1 MHPLATLLWA
11 LVSSLSAATIT
22 FQVQRSS
29 NPTADEQDAYA
40 RIEAAMSAAAA
51 RYNRLAPR
59 ANKAITVQY
68 VPSVPTAD
76 GNFNGNIR
84 FGSNRAYMTERTAL
98 HETAHT
104 LGVGQTRAFDDRCA
118 AGSAAGWPSA
128 TALLRS
134 WDGPDAVIN
143 CGGGHFWPYG
153 LNYESEMS
161 ETNADRHCLLVN
173 AMLADGLAG

>member
-1 MHPLATLLWA
+1 MHPLAALVWA
-11 LVSSLSAATIT
+11 LVPSLSAATIT
-22 FQVQRSS
+22 FQLQRSS
-29 NPTADEQDAYA
+29 NPTADEQDAYW

-59 ANKAITVQY
+59 ANKHITVQY

-76 GNFNGNIR
+76 GSFSGNIR
-84 FGSNRAYMTERTAL
+84 FGANRAYMTERTAL

-118 AGSAAGWPSA
+118 AGPSGWPSA

-134 WDGPDAVIN
+134 WDGPNASIS

-153 LNYESEMS
+153 LNYETEMS
-161 ETNADRHCLLVN
+161 QTNADRHCLLVN